1 MKDKSGHAKFRK
13 KSTTGRKK
21 KLVLRL
27 SGKNVSKKI
36 IRKASVAGTQWE
48 KIKW

>member
-1 MKDKSGHAKFRK
+1 MQSL
-13 KSTTGRKK
+13 GRKAPQAGEK

-36 IRKASVAGTQWE
+36 IRKASVAGA
-48 KIKW
+48 